1 MCRTKEDTAHAA
13 GAPGFERSC
22 AEGNGLHSQFHMDSM
37 IIVGSSRKG
46 DRVMSKVLVVY
57 CSMSG
62 NTKAAAEAIAE
73 GARTAG
79 ARVTLKKGADAQPK
93 DLLECDAVALGS
105 YDAFSYM
112 GGGLKDF
119 LDRAFYPTQGQVT
132 DKPYA
137 AFLTHG
143 GGGKAIESIES
154 IAQSFKFKKAAK
166 PVLVKGKPE
175 GQAIVDL
182 KALGAKLAAAAG
194 K

>member
-1 MCRTKEDTAHAA
+1 
-13 GAPGFERSC
+13 
-22 AEGNGLHSQFHMDSM
+22 
-37 IIVGSSRKG
+37 
-46 DRVMSKVLVVY
+46 MSKILVVY

-73 GARTAG
+73 GAKTAG
-79 ARVTLKKGADAQPK
+79 AKVTLKKGADANAQ

-112 GGGLKDF
+112 GGELKDF
-119 LDRAFYPTQGQVT
+119 LDRAFYPTQGQIA

-143 GGGKAIESIES
+143 GGGKAIQSIES
-154 IAQSFKFKKAAK
+154 IAQSFKLKKATEA
-166 PVLVKGKPE
+166 VLVKGRPE
-175 GQAIVDL
+175 GQAIADL
-182 KALGAKLAAAAG
+182 KAMGTKLAKVAG

>member
-1 MCRTKEDTAHAA
+1 
-13 GAPGFERSC
+13 
-22 AEGNGLHSQFHMDSM
+22 
-37 IIVGSSRKG
+37 
-46 DRVMSKVLVVY
+46 MSKVLIVY

-73 GARTAG
+73 GAKTAG
-79 ARVTLKKGADAQPK
+79 AQVTIKEGIAANPN

-119 LDRAFYPTQGQVT
+119 FDRVFYPTQGQVT

-143 GGGKAIESIES
+143 GGGKAIQSIES
-154 IAQSFKFKKAAK
+154 IAQSFKLKKVAGA
-166 PVLVKGKPE
+166 VLIKGKSE
-175 GQAIVDL
+175 GQVLSDL
-182 KALGAKLAAAAG
+182 RALGAKLATAAG

>member
-1 MCRTKEDTAHAA
+1 
-13 GAPGFERSC
+13 
-22 AEGNGLHSQFHMDSM
+22 
-37 IIVGSSRKG
+37 
-46 DRVMSKVLVVY
+46 MSKVLIVY

-73 GARTAG
+73 GARSAG
-79 ARVTLKKGADAQPK
+79 AQVTLRDGALAQPD

-132 DKPYA
+132 GKPYA

-143 GGGKAIESIES
+143 GGGKAVQSIES
-154 IAQSFKFKKAAK
+154 IAQSFKLKKAADA
-166 PVLVKGKPE
+166 VLVKGKPE
-175 GQAIVDL
+175 GQALADL
-182 KALGAKLAAAAG
+182 KALGARLAVTA

>member
-1 MCRTKEDTAHAA
+1 
-13 GAPGFERSC
+13 
-22 AEGNGLHSQFHMDSM
+22 
-37 IIVGSSRKG
+37 
-46 DRVMSKVLVVY
+46 MSKVLVVY

-62 NTKAAAEAIAE
+62 NTKAAAEAIA
-73 GARTAG
+73 AG
-79 ARVTLKKGADAQPK
+79 AKKAGAQVTIKTGTEAQSK

-137 AFLTHG
+137 AFVTHG
-143 GGGKAIESIES
+143 GGGRAIQSIES
-154 IAQSFKFKKAAK
+154 IAKSFKLKKIAESISMQ
-166 PVLVKGKPE
+166 GKPE
-175 GQAIVDL
+175 GKAIADL
-182 KALGAKLAAAAG
+182 KELGAKLAAVTG